1 MVEPFFCR
9 TTGSGDDNFL
19 RMESVMNRIV
29 SVLVCGIFSLFLASS
44 AFAKEI
50 KTENFVFNVPDSW
63 EHTTAQ
69 SQGVD
74 MVLLQEK
81 ASNTVMTITL
91 TPVAM
96 SAKDFATQSAAA
108 MKNGGLT
115 VSELSPI
122 GNAYMLTIE
131 KQGMTGVTYM
141 ASNGKAASA
150 IMVLSPAP
158 ASIEKA
164 KDLLKKGFKPLDPE
178 LYPSTF

>member
-1 MVEPFFCR
+1 MNKVA
-9 TTGSGDDNFL
+9 
-19 RMESVMNRIV
+19 SVLMCGLV
-29 SVLVCGIFSLFLASS
+29 SVFLASS
-44 AFAKEI
+44 AWAKEI
-50 KTENFVFNVPDSW
+50 KTENFVFTVPDSW

-74 MVLLQEK
+74 MVVMQEK
-81 ASNTVMTITL
+81 ASNTIMTITL

-96 SAKDFATQSAAA
+96 SAKDFATQSAAN
-108 MKNGGLT
+108 MKNGGFD

-122 GNAYMLTIE
+122 GDSYMLTLK

-141 ASNGKAASA
+141 SSNGKAASA
-150 IMVLSPAP
+150 IMVLAASP

-164 KDLLKKGFKPLDPE
+164 RELLKKGFKPLDAA